1 MSLLAIALALS
12 TAGLLAGPLLARI
25 GAGRARWA
33 AALDGL
39 ALGLVPLVLGVH
51 LLPHV
56 YEALGPSALA
66 LAALGYGSLWWAD
79 RRNHQKV
86 NKLGQSIVYPAL
98 VLHAISDGAALA
110 AAVAATGGGADR
122 ALFAALV
129 VHRLPEGLFLGT
141 TLQAQ
146 LGWRRTWLRVAG
158 LALATIAG
166 GLAGEGLLAIAPG
179 WLFDAVVALALGA
192 MLRLV
197 MHSHVHTANDGER
210 AAAGLAFAVG
220 VAIALAI
227 PAEHDALRA
236 AQPGELTVLGSLLPL
251 LVAAAPWL
259 LGAIAVALVAP
270 SLPASAAT
278 LGALAITVPLL
289 GAPLAAWRLV
299 AGVVALALVRLLAP
313 SEPEPAADRLSR
325 ALDPIAT
332 AFVAGLVIAAG
343 LEAALGGDAIA
354 RVPSWLQLAAALA
367 LAAAPISPLTL
378 TLIAAVLV
386 HKGLTPGAA
395 IACLIASLAP
405 RRPRPFALATACAAA
420 AGLAAMRGPP
430 AIPDLHARLTR
441 APHAA
446 EWAAAAATGGL
457 LLLALVRQGPRAWL
471 AGGRGK

>member
-12 TAGLLAGPLLARI
+12 TAGLLAGPLLAAI

-39 ALGLVPLVLGVH
+39 ALGLVPVVLGVR

-79 RRNHQKV
+79 RRNHRKV

-110 AAVAATGGGADR
+110 AAVAATGGGGDK

-146 LGWRRTWLRVAG
+146 LGWRGTWLRVAG
-158 LALATIAG
+158 LAVATIAG

-197 MHSHVHTANDGER
+197 MHSHVRTASASER
-210 AAAGLAFAVG
+210 AAAGLSFAAG

-236 AQPGELTVLGSLLPL
+236 AQPGELAVLGSLLPL
-251 LVAAAPWL
+251 FVATAPWL
-259 LGAIAVALVAP
+259 LAAIALALA
-270 SLPASAAT
+270 LPLEATTAAG
-278 LGALAITVPLL
+278 LGALAITAPLF
-289 GAPLAAWRLV
+289 GAPFAAWRLV
-299 AGVVALALVRLLAP
+299 AAAAVFALVRSFAP
-313 SEPEPAADRLSR
+313 PASEPQTDRFAR

-332 AFVAGLVIAAG
+332 PFLAGLVIAAG
-343 LEAALGGDAIA
+343 LEAAIAGDAIA
-354 RVPSWLQLAAALA
+354 RVPAWLQLGAALA
-367 LAAAPISPLTL
+367 VAAAPISPLTL
-378 TLIAAVLV
+378 TPIAAVLA
-386 HKGLTPGAA
+386 HKGLAPGAA
-395 IACLIASLAP
+395 LALLTASLAP
-405 RRPRPFALATACAAA
+405 KKTRPFAIAAACAAA
-420 AGLAAMRGPP
+420 AGLAALRWPP
-430 AIPDLHARLTR
+430 TLPGLHERLTR
-441 APHAA
+441 APHPV

-457 LLLALVRQGPRAWL
+457 LLFALVRRGPRGWL
-471 AGGRGK
+471 AGARGK